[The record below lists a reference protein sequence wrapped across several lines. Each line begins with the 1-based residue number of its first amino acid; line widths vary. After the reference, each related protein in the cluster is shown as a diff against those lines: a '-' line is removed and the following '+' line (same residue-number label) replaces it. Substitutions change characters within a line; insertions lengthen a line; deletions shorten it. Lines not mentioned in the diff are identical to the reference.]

1 MAGVEERRRH
11 VRLEHRRART
21 PRAGAQ
27 GLRHPRARA
36 RRASAGLHVLAI
48 RAAARIDDVLGGRH
62 RPDAQGL
69 RRLSPMAREQAPDHV
84 LSRSRVVARA
94 RWEGNFWHFQNNT
107 LRKLI
112 AVDELGLADG
122 VPLLV
127 GQALWESCAFAEVR
141 TLPAFRTRN
150 WVLHDRP
157 IRTDRLV
164 IAIEGSYRR
173 ANMVVAQENLERGST
188 SVAGAEPPASRA
200 PRDLFVV
207 VDQPNIERH
216 LENEQVLAAS
226 LVSHGFAVFHSEPRS
241 LEDRIQTIRATRCVV
256 LSGGAGVASLV
267 HRIGMPTGV
276 VEIVPADK
284 ELAEPYA
291 AWFCREF
298 GMSYPRSSGAR
309 SHRRGTSRSTSPPS
323 RARGG
328 GGARGPSGPRPDRA
342 QPRPQAPGPVAVRIG
357 RRAVPSPS
365 ITPSVRQL
373 RSAQNEGRRRSERR
387 RVPVRSDRCPRA
399 PRQPAVAEGPARRRS
414 PARARAVVCVH
425 HARCG

>member
-1 MAGVEERRRH
+1 MSGTSGPVAIRARTRTPALRAQPFSERLRTLVSRIGVGALRPVASARAQRYVVEQTRYRPFEGLPAWLAPRSDDDTFVSNFGELEHRVQEHKVFDIREPAL
-11 VRLEHRRART
+11 LEHRRGYTFLRSGLLHESMTYWTDDTGPT
-21 PRAGAQ
+21 PKGY
-27 GLRHPRARA
+27 GDYLRWLVNKHPITFFPEAV
-36 RRASAGLHVLAI
+36 SL
-48 RAAARIDDVLGGRH
+48 
-62 RPDAQGL
+62 
-69 RRLSPMAREQAPDHV
+69 
-84 LSRSRVVARA
+84 RA
-94 RWEGNFWHFQNNT
+94 RWEGNFWHFQNNA

-112 AVDELGLADG
+112 AVDELGLADD

-127 GQALWESCAFAEVR
+127 GQALWESCAFTEVR

-188 SVAGAEPPASRA
+188 SLTGAEPPPSRA

-216 LENEQVLAAS
+216 LKNEQVLAAS
-226 LVSHGFAVFHSEPRS
+226 LVSHGFVVFHSEARS
-241 LEDRIQTIRATRCVV
+241 LEDRIQTIRAARCVV

-298 GMSYPRSSGAR
+298 GMSYRAVVG
-309 SHRRGTSRSTSPPS
+309 SPVS
-323 RARGG
+323 
-328 GGARGPSGPRPDRA
+328 PSGNFTVDVAAVTRAVEEVREDRPDR
-342 QPRPQAPGPVAVRIG
+342 VR
-357 RRAVPSPS
+357 
-365 ITPSVRQL
+365 T
-373 RSAQNEGRRRSERR
+373 ERNRDR
-387 RVPVRSDRCPRA
+387 RVLVR
-399 PRQPAVAEGPARRRS
+399 
-414 PARARAVVCVH
+414 
-425 HARCG
+425 